1 MKLKSLLAV
10 IAALSA
16 GGVFAQ
22 SAELFSYAF
31 PGGDSGLRLAW
42 RTDSTDQWKAFGYDF
57 VRSDFGPWGSYK
69 KMFSPK
75 LFVNG
80 SDGRWTA
87 VWSATP
93 DGSVTAITST
103 ADFAKW
109 EPQRYFASRADL
121 PRDMYA
127 SVALRPDSAT
137 VEGRRVGGY
146 VQTVDRGIVDRIE
159 AYLDSRR
166 SREALYGEQAKDDAE
181 RFGGLGRVN
190 VSVRPRPAD
199 AKPISD
205 KLIGIFFED
214 INYGADGGLYAELV
228 QNRDFEYL
236 PSDRGGDAAWNA
248 LTAWSSGGKGSLAI
262 DTVAPLHANN
272 PHYAAVKS
280 ADGGFYVR
288 NEGFD
293 GIPVAKG
300 KTYRFSVKGRVRVP
314 SSVEVRLVA
323 DGGKVLASK
332 RIAMKSGK
340 WASYKADLKP
350 SATEASARLELLF
363 APGADVD
370 IDMVSLFPAETFKGR
385 ENGLRKDLAET
396 LAAIRPRF
404 VRFPGGCV
412 AHGDGIENIYDWK
425 GSVGPWRRA
434 SLCAI
439 YGATIRRADSVT
451 TSISFS
457 ARI

>member
-146 VQTVDRGIVDRIE
+146 VQTVDRGIVDRLE

-190 VSVRPRPAD
+190 VSVRPV
-199 AKPISD
+199 SYTH
-205 KLIGIFFED
+205 LT
-214 INYGADGGLYAELV
+214 
-228 QNRDFEYL
+228 L
-236 PSDRGGDAAWNA
+236 P
-248 LTAWSSGGKGSLAI
+248 
-262 DTVAPLHANN
+262 
-272 PHYAAVKS
+272 
-280 ADGGFYVR
+280 
-288 NEGFD
+288 
-293 GIPVAKG
+293 
-300 KTYRFSVKGRVRVP
+300 
-314 SSVEVRLVA
+314 
-323 DGGKVLASK
+323 
-332 RIAMKSGK
+332 
-340 WASYKADLKP
+340 
-350 SATEASARLELLF
+350 
-363 APGADVD
+363 
-370 IDMVSLFPAETFKGR
+370 
-385 ENGLRKDLAET
+385 
-396 LAAIRPRF
+396 
-404 VRFPGGCV
+404 
-412 AHGDGIENIYDWK
+412 
-425 GSVGPWRRA
+425 
-434 SLCAI
+434 
-439 YGATIRRADSVT
+439 T
-451 TSISFS
+451 T
-457 ARI
+457 